1 MKNTAQIFLLVLT
14 AGQVFAQTPLQVVN
28 CPGSPLLACDFT
40 PNDASLWNELYW
52 YDPTNNLQNL
62 SEGPTDLSIA
72 IVDTCAGISVRYL
85 LFLDLDQNDT
95 AETVIDSDN
104 LPGYNNVQF
113 GNAFNP
119 NYIGGSARAFDERAV
134 GANDKYGFAL
144 QTTANGDGVTA
155 ALRWNT
161 QLAPSTYSIP
171 ELPYGKHRI
180 QWLVT
185 DACANT
191 TSCEYS
197 MLVKDC
203 KRPNVVCINGNAVD
217 IQPTAQI
224 DLYVTDFLQYAEDNS
239 SPVDSLKFGMRK
251 SGTGVGFPADSLG
264 NPVKKVTFDCSELG
278 LQALE
283 LWGIDLAGNA
293 DFCET
298 YVIITDINNIC
309 PDQTRHITTC
319 VNFWKDGSPV
329 KTALNYQSNGPLNVS
344 ASSYDSM
351 GCLVET
357 INVPFGGNFS
367 VTPALDT
374 DPLNGVNTLDL
385 IRISRHILGLVPLAP
400 HALIAADAN
409 KSGSVTTFD
418 IMEFRKLLLGTY
430 TALPFNTS
438 WRFLDA
444 NFQFPNPTNPF
455 QTAFP
460 ENATIANLQ
469 DSTAHFD
476 FTAVKIGDVDGTAY
490 PGFGTPSDDRATT
503 QVTLPDISLLPG
515 ESMDL
520 PLCKADAGAWLG
532 VQMGLQ
538 FDPKQLQIESVTAQ
552 NLPGWDQ
559 HDWAQSQPGLL
570 RLAWF
575 HMLPSAFLAGETLL
589 TLRVRALAPVRLRES
604 ISLSANTGSTGFA
617 SAAVSG
623 GSEWQPLQLVFKSP
637 SVQVMENMVFA
648 PQPNPT
654 QGADVQIALRLG
666 AAETVSLLLTDL
678 TGRIL
683 YQKTQALPAGGHL
696 LLLPTTAFPQFGV
709 YVWRVE
715 AGTTTA
721 SGKVVKMQ

>member
-1 MKNTAQIFLLVLT
+1 MRNIAQIFLLVLT
-14 AGQVFAQTPLQVVN
+14 AGQVFAQTPLQVAN

-72 IVDTCAGISVRYL
+72 IADTCAGISVRYL

-309 PDQTRHITTC
+309 PDQTRRITTC

-329 KTALNYQSNGPLNVS
+329 KTAMNYQSNGPLNVS

-357 INVPFGGNFS
+357 MDVPFGSNFS

-418 IMEFRKLLLGTY
+418 IVEFRKLLLGTY

-444 NFQFPNPTNPF
+444 NFQFPNPNNPF

-460 ENATIANLQ
+460 ENAPIINLQ

-490 PGFGTPSDDRATT
+490 PGFGAPNDERTTT
-503 QVTLPDISLLPG
+503 QLTLPDLALLPG
-515 ESMDL
+515 ESVDL
-520 PLCKADAGAWLG
+520 PLRMKDAGAWLG
-532 VQMGLQ
+532 IQLGLQ
-538 FDPKQLQIESVTAQ
+538 FDPAKLQIESISAEA
-552 NLPGWDQ
+552 LPGWDENA
-559 HDWAQSQPGLL
+559 WAQPQRGLL
-570 RLAWF
+570 HLAWF
-575 HMLPSAFLAGETLL
+575 DVVPMMIAADETLL
-589 TLRVRALAPVRLRES
+589 TVRLRALAPVRLQEVLRLTTEAES
-604 ISLSANTGSTGFA
+604 SGIASIAVTAGSDLQSLRLAFEPPS
-617 SAAVSG
+617 
-623 GSEWQPLQLVFKSP
+623 SP
-637 SVQVMENMVFA
+637 DKIDAVFA

-654 QGADVQIALRLG
+654 QGADVRIALRLSRE
-666 AAETVSLLLTDL
+666 ETVGVLLTDL
-678 TGRIL
+678 TGRL
-683 YQKTQALPAGGHL
+683 LFQSEQTLPAGGHFVT
-696 LLLPTTAFPQFGV
+696 LPATAFPQPGV
-709 YVWRVE
+709 YAWRVE
-715 AGTTTA
+715 AGKTIA
-721 SGKVVKMQ
+721 SGKLVKVQ